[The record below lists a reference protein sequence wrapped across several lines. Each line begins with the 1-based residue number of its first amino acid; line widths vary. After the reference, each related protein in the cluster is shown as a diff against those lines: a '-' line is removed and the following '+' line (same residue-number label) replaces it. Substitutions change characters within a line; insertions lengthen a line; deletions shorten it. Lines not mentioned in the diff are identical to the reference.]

1 MTIVQQVREFFALGF
16 PILHRGFEQ
25 GFLNIPGMSPH
36 TSMAARPSRTAKLPV
51 LSSSAS

>member
-16 PILHRGFEQ
+16 SIEQ

>member
-16 PILHRGFEQ
+16 SILHRGFERA
-25 GFLNIPGMSPH
+25 
-36 TSMAARPSRTAKLPV
+36 MAALPSRTAKLPV